1 MMITIRAA
9 TPADRC
15 HLIKMRLALQR
26 RIEASNPRVWKTTDM
41 SEKWQAHQVDE
52 MLNDKEG
59 TVLIAE
65 KDDRSIGFAYGHI
78 EVRNHL
84 TPSCVGF
91 IRLIFVNKDYRKH
104 GIGTSLIEEIV
115 NYFKSNG
122 VEEVSLNYILGN
134 SEAKEFW
141 KKLGFTPIKVSANT
155 SLEALEK
162 KLDKE

>member
-1 MMITIRAA
+1 MINIRAA
-9 TPADRC
+9 TSADRC
-15 HLIKMRLALQR
+15 HLIRMRLALQR
-26 RIEASNPRVWKTTDM
+26 HIEASNPKVWKTM
-41 SEKWQAHQVDE
+41 EMGERWQAQQVDD

-65 KDDRSIGFAYGHI
+65 KDDGAIGFLYGNI

-104 GIGTSLIEEIV
+104 GIGTNLIEEIV

-134 SEAKEFW
+134 SEAEEFW
-141 KKLGFTPIKVSANT
+141 NKLGFTPIRVSANT